1 MLLDGLHNGVKYTL
15 AMPPIAAVTGN
26 TAFVSNVLDTNGFLE
41 NEFVGL
47 HGTNAD
53 ADATYTLLVEDGD
66 DTTTFTAV
74 DDAYLLGTETG
85 TVTAGAAVTGGS
97 PGFADD
103 NKTFKIGYIGPKRY
117 VRVTVTPAANTGNA
131 FIAGIF
137 AQSGGRKAPY
147 STQVV

>member
-1 MLLDGLHNGVKYTL
+1 MLLDGLHNGVKYTM
-15 AMPPIAAVTGN
+15 AMPPVAAVTN
-26 TAFVSNVLDTNGFLE
+26 DTAFVSSVLDTNGFLQ

-53 ADATYTLLVEDGD
+53 TNATYTLLVEYGD
-66 DTTTFTAV
+66 DTTTFAAV
-74 DDAYLLGTETG
+74 PDEFLLGTEAG
-85 TVTAGAAVTGGS
+85 TVTSGAAVTGGA

-117 VRVTVTPAANTGNA
+117 VRVTVTPGSNTGNA

-137 AQSGGRKAPY
+137 AQGGARKGPF